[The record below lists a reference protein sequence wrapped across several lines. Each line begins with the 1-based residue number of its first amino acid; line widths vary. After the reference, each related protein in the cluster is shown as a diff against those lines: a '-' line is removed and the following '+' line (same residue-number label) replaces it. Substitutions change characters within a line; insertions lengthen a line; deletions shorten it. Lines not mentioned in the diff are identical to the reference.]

1 MDPLLRHN
9 IPPIDSELETVD
21 LTNCDAFDDAQ
32 HCETESNGRKLVMD
46 ATPIPNKDSDIKALI
61 APQPA
66 IVRDTVRFC
75 KQTRRVVLRKP
86 LYHIWYRIEYIW
98 V

>member
-21 LTNCDAFDDAQ
+21 LTNCDAFGDAQ
-32 HCETESNGRKLVMD
+32 HCETESIGRKLV
-46 ATPIPNKDSDIKALI
+46 DSDIKALI

-66 IVRDTVRFC
+66 IVRDNVRVC

-86 LYHIWYRIEYIW
+86 LYHIWYRFEYIW

>member
-1 MDPLLRHN
+1 MTRSILKLNP
-9 IPPIDSELETVD
+9 SGE
-21 LTNCDAFDDAQ
+21 
-32 HCETESNGRKLVMD
+32 KLVVD
-46 ATPIPNKDSDIKALI
+46 ATAIPNKDSEIKALI

-86 LYHIWYRIEYIW
+86 LYHILYKFEYIW